1 MTARQSRSRCRRQEN
16 INGNFANAFPNAP
29 APPASI
35 ALPPLTL
42 LDVLGAPPP
51 PQDAWPEQVNN
62 PPPQLSPEELAPPP
76 QAAQPRRHTCCQ
88 RILVEQYH
96 THLHNLMGC
105 IEGVTFPRDQTFSRV
120 QLESITAPQ
129 HTTINL
135 QIMIQSG
142 IEQFGTE
149 VAR

>member
-1 MTARQSRSRCRRQEN
+1 
-16 INGNFANAFPNAP
+16 
-29 APPASI
+29 
-35 ALPPLTL
+35 
-42 LDVLGAPPP
+42 
-51 PQDAWPEQVNN
+51 
-62 PPPQLSPEELAPPP
+62 
-76 QAAQPRRHTCCQ
+76 
-88 RILVEQYH
+88 
-96 THLHNLMGC
+96 MGC